1 VTTTPDPRQVRTR
14 AALIAAATALVDERD
29 TPDISVTDL
38 AKRAGVTR
46 MTLYQHFSDR
56 DSLLQAAGL
65 ARYETALQEHHA
77 GGGDRNV
84 EAVAVSLFEHLTR
97 HRDFYA
103 RLLSGTCGLQTY
115 RAIQEF
121 LADGIQRAAEIDG
134 SVLESGERLFL
145 SGGAMAYLIWWL
157 DADRSGEHTP
167 SAAASRVA
175 RLLEVHLREH
185 RSRPPASSCAAA
197 ARAPLQTA
205 PDVSV
210 GSAEW
215 ATPTLRA

>member
-1 VTTTPDPRQVRTR
+1 MPTTPDPRQVRTR

-56 DSLLQAAGL
+56 DTLLQAAGL
-65 ARYETALQEHHA
+65 ARSETALQEHHA

-84 EAVAVSLFEHLTR
+84 EAAAVSLFEHLTR

-121 LADGIQRAAEIDG
+121 LADGIQRAADMDG

-157 DADRSGEHTP
+157 DADRSGENTP
-167 SAAASRVA
+167 SAAASRVD
-175 RLLEVHLREH
+175 RLLEIHLREH
-185 RSRPPASSCAAA
+185 RSRPPVAF
-197 ARAPLQTA
+197 
-205 PDVSV
+205 
-210 GSAEW
+210 
-215 ATPTLRA
+215 